1 MEAEGERGGLVQ
13 NRGHTSILGN
23 TRFRICHM
31 QRADPDPDD
40 KNLLNRQR
48 SIPNTGVEIQPKAGL
63 EAAEKPTVPV

>member
-1 MEAEGERGGLVQ
+1 
-13 NRGHTSILGN
+13 
-23 TRFRICHM
+23 M

-63 EAAEKPTVPV
+63 EATEKPAVPVLGTDSHRAGSK